1 VRCAI
6 EAAAGG
12 AACWAALLLAAP
24 AWLRAFAAHPRIAAR
39 WQLAALLLSS
49 AVCLPLAYYYLLISP
64 CGLGIVNIFV
74 TTKDEVYLD
83 THLTGE
89 LQRFRQTACISSVVY
104 EDGTAL

>member
-49 AVCLPLAYYYLLISP
+49 AVCLPLAYSLSTTT
-64 CGLGIVNIFV
+64 NI
-74 TTKDEVYLD
+74 
-83 THLTGE
+83 
-89 LQRFRQTACISSVVY
+89 
-104 EDGTAL
+104 ALWAGDCQYFCYDKG